1 MLTLTDNAVTVIRDL
16 TTQQE
21 VPEGAGLRIATDTSA
36 GALTL
41 GLADQPAQ
49 GDQVVD
55 DSGARIFLDP
65 EAAQILDDKALDASV
80 DAQGGVQFGITEQQA
95 G

>member
-41 GLADQPAQ
+41 GLAAQPVQ